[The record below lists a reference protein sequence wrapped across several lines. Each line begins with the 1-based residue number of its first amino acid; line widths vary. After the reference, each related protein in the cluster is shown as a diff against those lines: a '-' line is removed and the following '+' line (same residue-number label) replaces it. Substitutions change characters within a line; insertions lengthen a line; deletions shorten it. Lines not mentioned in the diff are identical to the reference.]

1 MSALLHR
8 RHNNIICQLCYTG
21 DTTNVRSATQ
31 EIQQNMS
38 ALLHRRHN
46 KMSSLLHRRHNNS
59 ICPLCYTGDTTKS
72 QLYYTGDTTKYVS
85 SATQDTQRN
94 MSALLHRRHNNR
106 SKVDWSMIRE
116 KHTNIRFYCILSKHV
131 IITQARNILQ
141 LFSFQWHF
149 KQ

>member
-8 RHNNIICQLCYTG
+8 RYNKCQLCYTG
-21 DTTNVRSATQ
+21 DTTNVISATQ
-31 EIQQNMS
+31 EIQQMS
-38 ALLHRRHN
+38 ALLHRRYN
-46 KMSSLLHRRHNNS
+46 K
-59 ICPLCYTGDTTKS
+59 CQLCYTGDTTKC

-85 SATQDTQRN
+85 SATQDTQQN

-141 LFSFQWHF
+141 LFSFQ
-149 KQ
+149 